1 MDSSTKAFT
10 QALMFVC
17 VALLAACSHQARR
30 NADPEPPSAP
40 VSAPSTPVVE
50 SPAPTPPAAAPAA
63 ASPSSGQVDGAQFT
77 GVAVCDEYLASYR
90 ACRLTLGALSEDVIN
105 ERVETWRARWQAM
118 ARDPTKREELEQQ
131 CQNLTAVIQDAL
143 GGRKCDAPEADFV
156 QPGD

>member
-10 QALMFVC
+10 QPLMFVC
-17 VALLAACSHQARR
+17 VVLLAACSHQAKRA
-30 NADPEPPSAP
+30 ADPEQPATP
-40 VSAPSTPVVE
+40 VSVPATPVVE

-63 ASPSSGQVDGAQFT
+63 TSPPSRQDDAAQFT

-90 ACRLTLGALSEDVIN
+90 ACRLTLGALSEDVVN
-105 ERVETWRARWQAM
+105 ERVETWRTRWQAM
-118 ARDPTKREELEQQ
+118 ARDPAKREELEQQ

-143 GGRKCDAPEADFV
+143 DGRTCDVPEADFV